1 MAYYVRV
8 RKLNGRNDFYQ
19 LGASLEVRGF
29 GDNVEYCEGWH
40 ETTRRVLP
48 HLRFLDEQDA
58 LAYVL
63 AHGGECKREPPF
75 YAINDC
81 DA

>member
-1 MAYYVRV
+1 MAYYISVHE
-8 RKLNGRNDFYQ
+8 LNGRNDFYR
-19 LGASLEVRGF
+19 LAKLFEERGF
-29 GDNVEYCEGWH
+29 GDNVEYNAGWH
-40 ETTRRVLP
+40 EETRRVLP

-63 AHGGECKREPPF
+63 AHGGEIKKEMPF

-81 DA
+81 DS